1 MKPQPTTSISILQA
15 LGAKAARISNA
26 ASMIRQLATAGKRSF
41 GRTLCATPLS
51 EHAKEYRAQLV
62 LKILPYWLKTI
73 DPNHGGF
80 LLSDDAVKGG
90 LAPKEKQLATQAR
103 MVWAFSHV
111 HLHGLDNAGQCLKA
125 AENGYRFLTEKFV
138 DHKNGGYFWKTDVSG
153 KTTNDRKILY
163 GQSFVMY
170 ALIEY
175 HRATQSAAPL
185 CRAMAL
191 YHLIQDRAH
200 DRKNRG
206 WIEHFTADW
215 KPLDD
220 YDSLA
225 EVEVIGRKS
234 ANTHLHLQES
244 LTELYH
250 ATHDNAVKQSL
261 EEVLEINKRYFYPES
276 AGHSRLHR
284 NPDWSE
290 VADASSTMLSYG
302 HNVEFAHLM
311 IRTENVLGRTED
323 WPHFYAQIN
332 HALKFGYDHW
342 RGGLYYR
349 GLDDRPACDTTKVW
363 WAQAEMMS
371 ALTEALLHEE
381 NAEHRRMLHQL
392 VHFVNEFQADKC
404 DGVWLNAVT
413 KEGKPTNTSKA
424 DSWKDNYH
432 ETRALVKFTEAFLE

>member
-1 MKPQPTTSISILQA
+1 MIIHTLTTALRRSIG
-15 LGAKAARISNA
+15 GAFSRACLN
-26 ASMIRQLATAGKRSF
+26 Q
-41 GRTLCATPLS
+41 
-51 EHAKEYRAQLV
+51 HAKEYRAQLV

-73 DPNHGGF
+73 DPGHGGF
-80 LLSDDAVKGG
+80 LLSDDAVKGRS
-90 LAPKEKQLATQAR
+90 APKEKQLATQAR
-103 MVWAFSHV
+103 MVWAFSHA
-111 HLHGLDNAGQCLKA
+111 HLHGLDNEGQYLNA
-125 AENGYRFLTEKFV
+125 AESGYRFLTEKFL
-138 DHKNGGYFWKTDVSG
+138 DHKNGGYFWKTDISG
-153 KTTNDRKILY
+153 KTINDRKIIY
-163 GQSFVMY
+163 GQSFVIY
-170 ALIEY
+170 ALFEY
-175 HRATQSAAPL
+175 HRATKRVEPL
-185 CRAMAL
+185 RHAMEL
-191 YHLIQDRAH
+191 YRLLQNHAH
-200 DRKNRG
+200 DQKNQG
-206 WIEHFTADW
+206 WIEHFTRDW
-215 KPLDD
+215 KPIRGCHW
-220 YDSLA
+220 LA
-225 EVEVIGRKS
+225 EVELMGCKS

-244 LTELYH
+244 LTELYD
-250 ATHDNAVKQSL
+250 ATHDSAVKQGL
-261 EEVLEINKRYFYPES
+261 EEVLEINKRYFYPEG
-276 AGHSRLHR
+276 AGRSRLHR

-413 KEGKPTNTSKA
+413 KQGKPTNTSKA

-432 ETRALVKFTEAFLE
+432 ETRALVKFTETFLE